1 MVQRGEIIVKKVDFG
16 VKKGVIGLEKSRAD
30 SQTRK
35 ANWCKMQVLF
45 MKMDKRK
52 GVKDPKWWLFTYLL
66 THFFARTR

>member
-16 VKKGVIGLEKSRAD
+16 VKKGISRLEESWAD

-35 ANWCKMQVLF
+35 ANWCKMQVFF
-45 MKMDKRK
+45 MKMDKTK
-52 GVKDPKWWLFTYLL
+52 GVKNQKWWLFTCFL